1 MEALVSLLV
10 LSVGLLGLAGL
21 QASGLRANQGA
32 YARSQAVVLAQDIG
46 ERIRA
51 NQIETSTAI
60 AAGRPSAYQSP
71 RSNWPGTWP
80 DCLNNDCSPTAMS
93 QYDIGTWKQSVAEL
107 LPGGDASVSQ
117 NGRIFTITV
126 FWDEQRTGKVADLKQ
141 FTLIVDLGL

>member
-1 MEALVSLLV
+1 M
-10 LSVGLLGLAGL
+10 
-21 QASGLRANQGA
+21 
-32 YARSQAVVLAQDIG
+32 VLAQDIG

-93 QYDIGTWKQSVAEL
+93 KYDIGTWKQSVAEL

-117 NGRIFTITV
+117 NGRIFTIAV